1 MARVQEIATQ
11 IGSLKELS
19 GVIAAIRVMASAQM
33 QQGQRA
39 LDAVRNYTEIVRRA
53 FAEAAALVPEDRE
66 AATIH
71 VPPRPGLVVFCSEH
85 GFCGAFN
92 EPLIRA
98 AAGASQRE
106 PNLRLL
112 FVGSRGALRAAE
124 HGLRPHLTL
133 TMATHSGGVGA
144 AARRVATE
152 LYRMFIAETITSA
165 EVLFVRETTGQA
177 TTLQRL
183 TLLPFEAPPVAAH
196 QTTAPPLVNMQPRRL
211 RDELAA
217 EYVFAML
224 EAAAMESF
232 TSENAARFRAMQAAH
247 ENIDRKSLE
256 LNRLARRLRQEAV
269 TAEILELIGGAE
281 ALKQK

>member
-1 MARVQEIATQ
+1 MARVQEIAIQ

-19 GVIAAIRVMASAQM
+19 GVIAAIRVMATVQM
-33 QQGQRA
+33 QQGERA
-39 LDAVRNYTEIVRRA
+39 LDAVRNYTEIVRHA
-53 FAEAAALVPEDRE
+53 FAEAAALVPEERE
-66 AATIH
+66 DAATR
-71 VPPRPGLVVFCSEH
+71 VLSRPCLVVFCSEH

-98 AAGASQRE
+98 AAAASQQER
-106 PNLRLL
+106 NLRLL

-124 HGLRPHLTL
+124 HGVHPYLTL
-133 TMATHSGGVGA
+133 TMATHIGGVGA
-144 AARRVATE
+144 AARRVAAE
-152 LYRMFIAETITSA
+152 LYRMFIAQTITSA
-165 EVLFVRETTGQA
+165 EIIYMRETTA
-177 TTLQRL
+177 NTSLERL
-183 TLLPFEAPPVAAH
+183 TLLPFETPSIAAH
-196 QTTAPPLVNMQPRRL
+196 QATAPPLVNMQPRRL

-217 EYVFAML
+217 EYMFAML

-232 TSENAARFRAMQAAH
+232 TSENAARFRTMQAAH
-247 ENIDRKSLE
+247 ENIDRKSAE